1 MNDIKVVEQSKL
13 EYVESLIS
21 KATDAEQRSTE
32 EALTLSNEALELSKK
47 YGFIKQEARSL
58 LRIGRCHWI
67 NSNFTEAID
76 FLGQALDIS
85 DKVQETHTKVEAI
98 IGLGNVYITME
109 LIDQAISHYHNALN
123 LARDH
128 GYGELESKILNNI
141 GTMHEDLKNYGM
153 ALDYYEQCLK
163 KSIEIDDQYAIA
175 IANVNMGNT
184 NYSLDKL
191 DEAKDYLIQAIH
203 YGVENRKTLLLAHSY
218 HSMGRI
224 YQKLKDYKQSIKYLM
239 LGVDEATDCKDF
251 VILFRIYLE
260 LAMSYDLNNEYN
272 NAVEY
277 YLKALNLSGVIGMD
291 ELMPRLYEQMAN
303 FYDKH
308 KKLEL
313 AFQYYREFYKA
324 SKIVEE
330 NRRRERINSIE
341 YQSKLSE
348 SLEETKIYRQ
358 LSNELRKSYQ
368 QMHVLSNI
376 GQAMTSTHVLGDIF
390 EQLYENVNLLMT
402 AESIGVGLFD
412 PKENALRF
420 DLFIEK
426 GKLLD
431 SFSLSLENN
440 KSYHVWSFLNKQTI
454 KINDIEKEYKKY
466 IKGLSATRGDLMH
479 SAMYAPL
486 MSEGEVI
493 GVFSIQAKQKNAYTD
508 THKDL
513 LQTLA
518 SYLAIAIKN
527 AIKTKEL
534 AVLNDKFKGL
544 SEQDGLTAIPNR
556 RLFDVMFDRLW
567 NEAIDNKLPLSLLM
581 IDVDDFKKFNDNY
594 GHLTGDDVVKK
605 VACLLST
612 ELRNESDFVARYGG
626 DEFVM
631 LLPNCDIEEADRF
644 AFKVKEA
651 VEHLN
656 EELNNKLK
664 LSISIGVSSTLPN
677 ATKTKDRFLSIAD
690 TQLYISKANGKNRA
704 TSLRY

>member
-1 MNDIKVVEQSKL
+1 MNDVKVVEQSKL

-21 KATDAEQRSTE
+21 KATDAELRSTE
-32 EALTLSNEALELSKK
+32 ESLKLASEALELSKK

-67 NSNFTEAID
+67 NSNFDKAID
-76 FLGQALDIS
+76 YLGQALDIS
-85 DKVQETHTKVEAI
+85 DKVQEIHTKVEAL

-109 LIDQAISHYHNALN
+109 LIDQALNHYQNALN
-123 LARDH
+123 MAMDH

-141 GTMHEDLKNYGM
+141 GTMHEDLKNYDE
-153 ALDYYEQCLK
+153 ALEYYDKCLK

-175 IANVNMGNT
+175 IANVNMCNT
-184 NYSLDKL
+184 NISLGKFA
-191 DEAKDYLIQAIH
+191 EAKNYIIQAIH
-203 YGVENRKTLLLAHSY
+203 YGVENRRTLLLAHSY

-224 YQKLKDYKQSIKYLM
+224 YQKLEDFKQSIQYLM
-239 LGVDEATDCKDF
+239 LGVNEATDCKDY

-260 LAMSYDLNNEYN
+260 LATSYDLNNDFN

-277 YLKALNLSGVIGMD
+277 NLKALELSAHIGMD

-308 KKLEL
+308 KKTEL

-324 SKIVEE
+324 SKVVEE
-330 NRRRERINSIE
+330 NRRIERINSIE
-341 YQSKLSE
+341 YQLKLSE

-376 GQAMTSTHVLGDIF
+376 GQAMTSTHVLSDIF

-412 PKENALRF
+412 PTINALRF

-431 SFSLSLENN
+431 SFSLSLDNN
-440 KSYHVWSFLNKQTI
+440 KSYHVWSYLNKQTI

-493 GVFSIQAKQKNAYTD
+493 GVFSIQAKNKNAYTD

-527 AIKTKEL
+527 AIKTKEITI
-534 AVLNDKFKGL
+534 LNEKFKGL
-544 SEQDGLTAIPNR
+544 SEQDGLTSIPNR
-556 RLFDVMFDRLW
+556 RLFDMMYDRLW
-567 NEAIDNKLPLSLLM
+567 NEAIDNKKPLSLLM
-581 IDVDDFKKFNDNY
+581 IDVDDFKQFNDNY

-605 VACLLST
+605 VANLLSQ
-612 ELRNESDFVARYGG
+612 ELRNELDFVARYGG
-626 DEFVM
+626 DEFVI
-631 LLPNCDIEEADRF
+631 LLPNCDLDEADRF
-644 AFKVKEA
+644 AIKIKNA
-651 VEHLN
+651 VDHLN
-656 EELNNKLK
+656 DDLNNKLK
-664 LSISIGVSSTLPN
+664 ISVSIGVSSTMPN
-677 ATKTKDRFLSIAD
+677 ANKTKERFLSIAD
-690 TQLYISKANGKNRA
+690 TQLYISKANGKNRTTA
-704 TSLRY
+704 LQY